1 MFIAIAM
8 ICFTLL
14 YIVNGEKVEE
24 IRPRGGKGRRGGRG
38 RRVFKGKKYKL
49 PSYPLGKLSRKSG
62 KGGKK
67 GGANPPK
74 PPAGGNA
81 DDTFLADQV
90 EKYDCDAKQIGKIF
104 TEAKKKK
111 IKISLAEI
119 QNEFK
124 GCQKLKAEEDTE
136 SDDPDQDEEG
146 SNVPCCV

>member
-24 IRPRGGKGRRGGRG
+24 IRPRGGKGRRG
-38 RRVFKGKKYKL
+38 RRVFKGKKSKL

-67 GGANPPK
+67 PK

-104 TEAKKKK
+104 NEAKKKK

-124 GCQKLKAEEDTE
+124 GCQKLKIEMFRYRDRNRNRKR
-136 SDDPDQDEEG
+136 DR
-146 SNVPCCV
+146 NR